1 MSDRR
6 IFCNRMATPT
16 QDTLI
21 YAWSLEYA
29 RRRVGRGA
37 NKAKP
42 FLSVRDM
49 THVLRPWGVWGMLRA
64 ASM

>member
-6 IFCNRMATPT
+6 IFCNRIATPT

-21 YAWSLEYA
+21 YVWSLEYA

-42 FLSVRDM
+42 FLSVRDV
-49 THVLRPWGVWGMLRA
+49 HVLRPWGSAGNA
-64 ASM
+64 

>member
-6 IFCNRMATPT
+6 IFCNRMASPT

-42 FLSVRDM
+42 FLSVRDV
-49 THVLRPWGVWGMLRA
+49 HAPVGGVWGMLRA